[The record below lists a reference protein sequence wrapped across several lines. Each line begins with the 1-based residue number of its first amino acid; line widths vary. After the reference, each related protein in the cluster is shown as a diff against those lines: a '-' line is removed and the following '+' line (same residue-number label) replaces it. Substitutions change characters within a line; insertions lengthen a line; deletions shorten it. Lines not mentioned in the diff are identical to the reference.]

1 MNVGNIVVKLNAT
14 GKRLQA
20 LCNDEWISE
29 FVPPLLGVTSS
40 ARRRR
45 RSKIVAARWSFLQGA
60 RLRNMLKTDVIPKA
74 DFLRARVFSS
84 VDNFRLLPRTAVL
97 EPAIR
102 ADDEILARVLD
113 FLLAD
118 ERDVVSFQPRL
129 LSPLSSDDGLS
140 DPEDQ
145 EEIRGGDGLREDLKS
160 NTICREGIDVCEN
173 AAGIRELPHICCRDR
188 GLQQKRDDQQDVAEA
203 GKMVAPNL
211 FGRKTIP
218 QETSCNFDFSKN
230 AASLCSGGSSV
241 GVVCENLERIGIVH
255 PCPPQLQQPLP
266 VHCCVQNLCGGVDVH
281 LPSSDGFVMLDVGDE
296 QQLINEAVSE
306 QLLFQCSDG
315 AQAVGGLQEG
325 FAPGPANG
333 GVEVCGSGD
342 LQEEEQ
348 QPWMQQLRLFHL
360 PNGAQGSRLSD
371 LRWDGVSQKQG
382 QDGASSSGDDLHC
395 SEFGCFDE
403 DDFDRLAASLDV
415 LESLVELLFDELS
428 LASASQCCCCGGESG
443 DGPLHKSEPP
453 VRSVLCTHKPEAV
466 EVCNV
471 PCNDFALD
479 ASCSPTLKDE
489 KLGSCLPDLAGNSD
503 KPTIFNRPFL
513 IVVKLWTFKA
523 AV

>member
-1 MNVGNIVVKLNAT
+1 M
-14 GKRLQA
+14 
-20 LCNDEWISE
+20 
-29 FVPPLLGVTSS
+29 
-40 ARRRR
+40 
-45 RSKIVAARWSFLQGA
+45 
-60 RLRNMLKTDVIPKA
+60 
-74 DFLRARVFSS
+74 
-84 VDNFRLLPRTAVL
+84 
-97 EPAIR
+97 
-102 ADDEILARVLD
+102 
-113 FLLAD
+113 
-118 ERDVVSFQPRL
+118 
-129 LSPLSSDDGLS
+129 
-140 DPEDQ
+140 
-145 EEIRGGDGLREDLKS
+145 
-160 NTICREGIDVCEN
+160 
-173 AAGIRELPHICCRDR
+173 
-188 GLQQKRDDQQDVAEA
+188 
-203 GKMVAPNL
+203 
-211 FGRKTIP
+211 
-218 QETSCNFDFSKN
+218 
-230 AASLCSGGSSV
+230 
-241 GVVCENLERIGIVH
+241 H
-255 PCPPQLQQPLP
+255 PCPPQLQQTLP

-315 AQAVGGLQEG
+315 AQAVGGLREG

-453 VRSVLCTHKPEAV
+453 VRSVLCTHKPKAV
-466 EVCNV
+466 ECCHF
-471 PCNDFALD
+471 PCDDFALD

-513 IVVKLWTFKA
+513 IVDLGSRMPDSAESKTSSSSLNIASGLLTSVHDNILMKPEPLGSWSPDPAGTKTISLQHVQQHFFSSIESEDRFERCCEKLWTFKA

>member
-20 LCNDEWISE
+20 LCHDEWISE

-40 ARRRR
+40 ARLRR
-45 RSKIVAARWSFLQGA
+45 RSKIVAAIWSFLQGA
-60 RLRNMLKTDVIPKA
+60 KLRNMLKTDVIPKA

-118 ERDVVSFQPRL
+118 ERGVVSFQPRL

-160 NTICREGIDVCEN
+160 NTICREGIDVCEH
-173 AAGIRELPHICCRDR
+173 AAGITELPHICCRDR

-203 GKMVAPNL
+203 GKMVAPTL

-218 QETSCNFDFSKN
+218 QETSCNLDFSKN

-281 LPSSDGFVMLDVGDE
+281 LPSTDGFVMLDVGDE
-296 QQLINEAVSE
+296 Q
-306 QLLFQCSDG
+306 
-315 AQAVGGLQEG
+315 
-325 FAPGPANG
+325 
-333 GVEVCGSGD
+333 
-342 LQEEEQ
+342 
-348 QPWMQQLRLFHL
+348 R
-360 PNGAQGSRLSD
+360 
-371 LRWDGVSQKQG
+371 
-382 QDGASSSGDDLHC
+382 
-395 SEFGCFDE
+395 
-403 DDFDRLAASLDV
+403 
-415 LESLVELLFDELS
+415 
-428 LASASQCCCCGGESG
+428 
-443 DGPLHKSEPP
+443 
-453 VRSVLCTHKPEAV
+453 
-466 EVCNV
+466 
-471 PCNDFALD
+471 
-479 ASCSPTLKDE
+479 
-489 KLGSCLPDLAGNSD
+489 
-503 KPTIFNRPFL
+503 
-513 IVVKLWTFKA
+513 
-523 AV
+523 

>member
-20 LCNDEWISE
+20 LCHDDWFSE

-60 RLRNMLKTDVIPKA
+60 KLRNMLKTDVIPKA

-140 DPEDQ
+140 DPEHQ

-173 AAGIRELPHICCRDR
+173 AAGITELPHICCRDR

-203 GKMVAPNL
+203 GKMVAPTL

-241 GVVCENLERIGIVH
+241 GVVCENLE
-255 PCPPQLQQPLP
+255 
-266 VHCCVQNLCGGVDVH
+266 
-281 LPSSDGFVMLDVGDE
+281 
-296 QQLINEAVSE
+296 
-306 QLLFQCSDG
+306 
-315 AQAVGGLQEG
+315 
-325 FAPGPANG
+325 
-333 GVEVCGSGD
+333 
-342 LQEEEQ
+342 
-348 QPWMQQLRLFHL
+348 
-360 PNGAQGSRLSD
+360 
-371 LRWDGVSQKQG
+371 
-382 QDGASSSGDDLHC
+382 
-395 SEFGCFDE
+395 
-403 DDFDRLAASLDV
+403 
-415 LESLVELLFDELS
+415 
-428 LASASQCCCCGGESG
+428 
-443 DGPLHKSEPP
+443 
-453 VRSVLCTHKPEAV
+453 
-466 EVCNV
+466 
-471 PCNDFALD
+471 
-479 ASCSPTLKDE
+479 
-489 KLGSCLPDLAGNSD
+489 
-503 KPTIFNRPFL
+503 
-513 IVVKLWTFKA
+513 
-523 AV
+523 